1 MEKDFTSSTKI
12 AGNKFV
18 RSLLLACGFL
28 LSFLALLGAILPLL
42 PTTPFLIAAAA
53 CFYRSSPRFYN
64 LMMNNR
70 YFGHS
75 LRDYKAGRGIS
86 LQVKIVSLAFL
97 WLSSLGSVI
106 FFIPYIWLKIVVM
119 VMVVGVTIHIY
130 MIRTKTGA

>member
-1 MEKDFTSSTKI
+1 MGEDFTGSPKI
-12 AGNKFV
+12 VRNKFV
-18 RSLLLACGFL
+18 RGLLLASGFL
-28 LSFLALLGAILPLL
+28 MSFLALLGFILPLL

-70 YFGHS
+70 YFGQT

-86 LQVKIVSLAFL
+86 LQVKISSLAFL

-106 FFIPYIWLKIVVM
+106 FFIPYLWLKIGVM
-119 VMVVGVTIHIY
+119 VMVIGVTVHIY
-130 MIRTKTGA
+130 MIRTKKGA